1 MKPGSHRKASSAE
14 NGSAASG
21 FLPSAQAGRVEG
33 ALSCLLAAVGGGSFL
48 GAWRLWGVPS
58 SAAPTDSADLPGVV
72 FFVLLG
78 AVPAL
83 LAGLAWWRLEVG
95 GEASPAARLLAL
107 RRAAAPL
114 ILAWLPVGGLAP
126 HGRIWTVYWL
136 ILLAGASA
144 FLGALS
150 LAGKMPGGRAPGEKR
165 ILSRGRACAAV
176 AIVAAVVGLLYAW
189 TAILGFR
196 GLYNCSY
203 TDFGGFHNAAWN
215 TLHGRFMW
223 SDHWSGSIWRDHLT
237 GFLLVPALFLLIWER
252 AETFLI
258 LQAMGLVAAAVPV
271 FLLAHRETK
280 RTAFAATL
288 AFAFLLS
295 PFVGRVALYEF
306 HVLSFAVL
314 TMAWLLWA
322 CGGHGPAW
330 LFLLFGALALVVRE
344 DMALPVLAVGVW
356 EATFG
361 RRPGRGIVLALMA
374 VAWAVLCVNVFMPSA
389 KAGHWL
395 WQTGAGGHLDR
406 YGHLGQSYGAILLNL
421 LGHPLSAAGA
431 LLAPEKLAN
440 YLLLLLPLA
449 LLPLASPQRL
459 WLAAPTFLLHALSYW
474 PYQNQL
480 DCQYSAPLI
489 PVLFF
494 SASDGAG
501 RIVRVFEGALQRRRV
516 RRRKGRQTKATG
528 AWKALS
534 ACLLATAISAHLFTA
549 RWKPGLP
556 PPLSPYDGRRH
567 LSVLA
572 FPWRPAL
579 WARDDH
585 ARLFQALRDVLP
597 PRAGLCAPDACA
609 PHLTSRPIVRAF
621 RRLNAKADDDLDF
634 VLFSPHIPTHMQGD
648 DALKQLA
655 ALIAHPAWDA
665 PWVHQD
671 IVLFTRKDKV
681 PEKTRK
687 GLEALRREFPDGPQ
701 AHQLIAY
708 LARQAGRNDLAR
720 REERALL
727 DLAGAGPQSGPPP
740 TGTP

>member
-1 MKPGSHRKASSAE
+1 LPGKRGTRRKAASAE
-14 NGSAASG
+14 NGSAAGGLPPSG
-21 FLPSAQAGRVEG
+21 QARRGEG
-33 ALSCLLAAVGGGSFL
+33 ALSCLLAAGGGGSFL
-48 GAWRLWGVPS
+48 GCWRLWGVPP
-58 SAAPTDSADLPGVV
+58 SATSADSPDLPGVA
-72 FFVLLG
+72 FFLLLG

-83 LAGLAWWRLEVG
+83 LAGLAWWHLGVG
-95 GEASPAARLLAL
+95 GEVSPAARLLAL
-107 RRAAAPL
+107 RRVAAPL
-114 ILAWLPVGGLAP
+114 MLAWLPVGGLAP
-126 HGRIWTVYWL
+126 HGRTWTVYWL
-136 ILLAGASA
+136 ILLAGASG

-150 LAGKMPGGRAPGEKR
+150 VAGRAPGEKTR
-165 ILSRGRACAAV
+165 LSRGRACAVV

-223 SDHWSGSIWRDHLT
+223 SDHWSGSIWRDHLS
-237 GFLLVPALFLLIWER
+237 GFLLIPALFLLIWEK

-258 LQAMGLVAAAVPV
+258 LQAMALVAAAVPV

-280 RTAFAATL
+280 RAAFAVTL

-295 PFVGRVALYEF
+295 PFVGRVAMYEF
-306 HVLSFAVL
+306 HDLSFAVL

-322 CGGHGPAW
+322 CGGHGPPW

-344 DMALPVLAVGVW
+344 DMALPVLAVGLW

-361 RRPGRGIVLALMA
+361 RRTGRGIALALMA
-374 VAWAVLCVNVFMPSA
+374 VAWGVLCVNVFMPSA
-389 KAGHWL
+389 QAGHWL

-406 YGHLGQSYGAILLNL
+406 YGHLGESYGAILLNIL
-421 LGHPLSAAGA
+421 RHPLRIAGPFFA
-431 LLAPEKLAN
+431 SERLAN
-440 YLLLLLPLA
+440 YVLLLLPLA

-459 WLAAPTFLLHALSYW
+459 WLAAPTFLLHALAYW

-501 RIVRVFEGALQRRRV
+501 RIVRIFERTLQRRGGRT
-516 RRRKGRQTKATG
+516 RKGRQTKATG
-528 AWKALS
+528 AWTALT
-534 ACLLATAISAHLFTA
+534 ACLLATAVSAHLFTA

-597 PRAGLCAPDACA
+597 PRAGLCAPDVCA

-621 RRLNAKADDDLDF
+621 RRLSAKADDDLDF

-655 ALIAHPAWDA
+655 ALIADPRWNA

-708 LARQAGRNDLAR
+708 LARQAGRNELAR
-720 REERALL
+720 REEHALL
-727 DLAGAGPQSGPPP
+727 DLAADGPQSEPPP
-740 TGTP
+740 TKIP